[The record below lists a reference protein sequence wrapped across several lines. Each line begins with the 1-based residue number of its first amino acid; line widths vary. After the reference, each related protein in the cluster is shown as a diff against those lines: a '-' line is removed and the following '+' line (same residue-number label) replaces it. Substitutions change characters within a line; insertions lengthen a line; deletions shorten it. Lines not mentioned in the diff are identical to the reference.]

1 MFWTLLRFLQRM
13 LYAILVR
20 IWLFIGDIIRWV
32 RPNRELN
39 IQDITTLVFNRS
51 DRLGDAVITLPF
63 ILETVAH
70 LRLIGWRGEVVV
82 IASPLNEPI
91 LAPVRIIE

>member
-20 IWLFIGDIIRWV
+20 IWLFTGDIIRRV
-32 RPNRELN
+32 RPNSELKL
-39 IQDITTLVFNRS
+39 QDIATLVFNRS

-70 LRLIGWRGEVVV
+70 LRSLGWRGQVIV

-91 LAPVRIIE
+91 LAPVRTIE